1 MKKIIKNKFS
11 FVMPMVINHRTA
23 EDNDLERIL
32 KIQLPTFRKFLNLND
47 LHKFYI
53 ITRGSDI
60 NIIKNTL
67 TEQYSE
73 FPFEFIDEMELVP
86 QLKTFPLNQVTVHP
100 GWIIQQLVKFEVAK
114 QIETEHYFSFETDMF
129 LTKSFSYE
137 NMFNNGKIICS
148 HLTEMG
154 KPTCE
159 PWYMYAAAL
168 VCPGIEEFVVDAQC
182 DNKIK
187 ENTLFINKIM
197 GVSPQIFITQEMLN
211 LINHLEELHKMNYL
225 DLLLRTTNG
234 HPNTWTEYTLYWMWL
249 YIKDKI
255 DMYSFEPPFISSG
268 ELWTSNY
275 KKGFDKIYFGEFDSH
290 VMNNSK
296 HYFNVIQSN
305 ILDIK
310 LDYIVNKLKPYIG

>member
-1 MKKIIKNKFS
+1 MKEMIKNKFS
-11 FVMPMVINHRTA
+11 FVMPMVINHRTT

-32 KIQLPTFRKFLNLND
+32 KIQLPTFKKYLKLDD

-53 ITRGSDI
+53 ITRSADI
-60 NIIKNTL
+60 DVIKESL
-67 TEQYSE
+67 TKEYPE
-73 FPFEFIDEMELVP
+73 FPFVFIDEMELVP
-86 QLKTFPLNQVTVHP
+86 QLKTFPLRQFTVHP
-100 GWIIQQLVKFEVAK
+100 GWIIQQLVKFEIAK
-114 QIETEHYFSFETDMF
+114 QMETEHYFSFETDLF
-129 LTKSFSYE
+129 LTKPFSYKD
-137 NMFNNGKIICS
+137 MFNDGKIICS

-168 VCPGIEEFVVDAQC
+168 ITPGIEEFIVDKDC
-182 DNKIK
+182 ENKI
-187 ENTLFINKIM
+187 EGSSLYINKIM

-234 HPNTWTEYTLYWMWL
+234 HPNTWTEYTLYWIWL
-249 YIKDKI
+249 FVENKMDL
-255 DMYSFEPPFISSG
+255 YSFESPYISSG

-275 KKGFDKIYFGEFDSH
+275 RQGFHEKYFGEFDTL
-290 VMNNSK
+290 VMKNKN
-296 HYFNVIQSN
+296 HYFNIIQSN

-310 LDYIVNKLKPYIG
+310 LDYVVNKLKPYLE